1 MKALINLA
9 QELYKLKQ
17 ENESLKN
24 KNDELN
30 EHMIIN
36 EENIIST
43 MLACSELYE
52 MILDVE
58 EINIYGLKDTVR
70 NMSNAMI
77 QIYVKLIQKGLK
89 TIDDVPVRLR
99 DAVESELK
107 GDE

>member
-30 EHMIIN
+30 ERMIIN
-36 EENIIST
+36 EDNIIST

-52 MILDVE
+52 RSVDGE
-58 EINIYGLKDTVR
+58 GR
-70 NMSNAMI
+70 N
-77 QIYVKLIQKGLK
+77 
-89 TIDDVPVRLR
+89 R
-99 DAVESELK
+99 D
-107 GDE
+107 G

>member
-1 MKALINLA
+1 MNSLINLSKI
-9 QELYKLKQ
+9 LYKLKQ

-30 EHMIIN
+30 ERMIIN

-77 QIYVKLIQKGLK
+77 QIYVKLIQRGLK

-107 GDE
+107 GYE

>member
-30 EHMIIN
+30 ERMIIN
-36 EENIIST
+36 EDNIIST

-58 EINIYGLKDTVR
+58 EINK
-70 NMSNAMI
+70 
-77 QIYVKLIQKGLK
+77 
-89 TIDDVPVRLR
+89 
-99 DAVESELK
+99 
-107 GDE
+107 